1 MLNLRSFLKKI
12 LEPIAK
18 RLNINPNLITLISLI
33 IAILSAISIGTSK
46 ILLGSILILCSG
58 FFDVLDGAV
67 ARCHNKTSKF
77 GAILDST
84 MDRFSDAII
93 IVGFICGAYISWFIG
108 ILAIHSGFIIS
119 YIRASSESK
128 GISNSVGISKR
139 AVRLIILMIS
149 LLVGLVNTDY
159 IQFIVIFLVILSYFT
174 AVQRLFHAWKHC
186 KESKH
191 F

>member
-1 MLNLRSFLKKI
+1 MEPLAKK
-12 LEPIAK
+12 
-18 RLNINPNLITLISLI
+18 LNINPNLITLISLI
-33 IAILSAISIGTSK
+33 IAILSAISIGTSH

-58 FFDVLDGAV
+58 FFDVLDGVV
-67 ARCHNKTSKF
+67 ARYHNKTSKF

-93 IVGFICGAYISWFIG
+93 IVGFIYGAYINWFIG
-108 ILAIHSGFIIS
+108 ILAIHSGFIVS

-128 GISNSVGISKR
+128 GISNSVGISNR

-149 LLVGLVNTDY
+149 LLVGLVNTEY

-174 AVQRLFHAWKHC
+174 TLQRLFHAWKHS
-186 KESKH
+186 KQSKH
-191 F
+191 RNGKSSLTNL